1 MIRVIEYFLI
11 RSMHK
16 KKLQVMSHKA
26 VTYVPVDLFHCLME
40 RVDVHCEKISCLG
53 KTVYY
58 LISFNSV
65 LITSW
70 LNKQLNQ
77 VHAGTD
83 AV

>member
-1 MIRVIEYFLI
+1 
-11 RSMHK
+11 MHK
-16 KKLQVMSHKA
+16 KKVQVMSHKA
-26 VTYVPVDLFHCLME
+26 VTYVPVDPFHCLME

-58 LISFNSV
+58 HISPHSV

-77 VHAGTD
+77 VQAGTD
-83 AV
+83 AI